1 MEGHALAEV
10 MEPVFE
16 KQEQVNNYKGNGI
29 KWLFLGAME
38 VQKKDKQRLR
48 VMNEQLKAKQKS
60 QRASLAEY
68 SGTGAYPIAGG

>member
-29 KWLFLGAME
+29 KRLFLGAME
-38 VQKKDKQRLR
+38 VQEKDKQRLR
-48 VMNEQLKAKQKS
+48 VMNE
-60 QRASLAEY
+60 
-68 SGTGAYPIAGG
+68 